1 MRLLLDTQAFLW
13 FVSGDRKLTRPARR
27 RIEDARNDKFLSI
40 ASVWEMAIK
49 VELGKLRIDVPMSQ
63 LVETGAVDNG
73 LALLPIEPAHA
84 IGLATLERHHGDP
97 FDRMLIVQARH
108 EDMAIVGADEQ
119 FDAYGVRRI
128 W

>member
-1 MRLLLDTQAFLW
+1 VRLLLDTQAFLW
-13 FVSGDRKLTRPARR
+13 FVGGDRRLSRPARR

-49 VELGKLRIDVPMSQ
+49 LELGKLRIDVPMPQ
-63 LVETGAVDNG
+63 LVQVGAVDNG
-73 LALLPIEPAHA
+73 LALLAIEPEHA
-84 IGLATLERHHGDP
+84 IGVATLERHHGDP

-108 EDMAIVGADEQ
+108 EDMVIVGADEQ

>member
-13 FVSGDRKLTRPARR
+13 FVSGDRKLSRSARH

-49 VELGKLRIDVPMSQ
+49 VELGKLRIDVPMSDLIQ
-63 LVETGAVDNG
+63 AGAVENG
-73 LALLPIEPAHA
+73 FALLAIEPEHA
-84 IGLATLERHHGDP
+84 IGVSTLERHHGDP
-97 FDRMLIVQARH
+97 FDRMLIVQAVY
-108 EDMAIVGADEQ
+108 EDMAIVGADQQ